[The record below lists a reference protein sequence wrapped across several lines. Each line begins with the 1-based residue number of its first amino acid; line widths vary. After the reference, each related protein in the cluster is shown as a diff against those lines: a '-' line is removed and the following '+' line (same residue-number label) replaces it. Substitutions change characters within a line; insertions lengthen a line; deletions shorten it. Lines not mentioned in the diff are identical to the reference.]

1 MAPETT
7 QPMKIA
13 LCTIAFRER
22 LLEYS
27 LDVARECSF
36 DGVEIW
42 GREPH
47 ISEVYDANRVA
58 AARKM
63 VADHGLEIAAFGSYL
78 RFGATQPEQ
87 LTLRDM
93 LQIGADLEVP
103 VMRVWAS
110 DVPSVQADEKLW
122 ARTVAEAREAACA
135 ADKLG
140 MRLAVEMHSNTLAD
154 TGASARR
161 LVDEVGHPALGLNYQ
176 AAPRL
181 DEEDALAR
189 LELVL
194 PHVLHFHAQNYL
206 PLNGSLEKVERVG
219 LSEGAIDYAP
229 LVQRLRET
237 GYQGY
242 LAVEFCPSNHQ
253 DKRAALKADCAYL
266 RSL

>member
-1 MAPETT
+1 
-7 QPMKIA
+7 MKIA

-27 LDVARECSF
+27 LDVARECGF

-93 LQIGADLEVP
+93 LQIGADLEAP
-103 VMRVWAS
+103 VIRVWAS

-140 MRLAVEMHSNTLAD
+140 MRLAVEMHSNTLPTPGPPPGD
-154 TGASARR
+154 WSMRSGI
-161 LVDEVGHPALGLNYQ
+161 PLGLTTGG
-176 AAPRL
+176 APPRRRS
-181 DEEDALAR
+181 AAR

-194 PHVLHFHAQNYL
+194 PVLHFHAQTTY
-206 PLNGSLEKVERVG
+206 
-219 LSEGAIDYAP
+219 
-229 LVQRLRET
+229 
-237 GYQGY
+237 
-242 LAVEFCPSNHQ
+242 C
-253 DKRAALKADCAYL
+253 
-266 RSL
+266 